1 MINGRTYDFESMK
14 LQTPVGTAC
23 TISEINYDGSKD
35 VEIKTDMKGIPRGY
49 ARKAYEGSFDCT
61 MSLEEYNLLN
71 SAAGI
76 RGILAMDPMPVIVS
90 FAQTGAPIV
99 IHQLS
104 VKITKVTPGV
114 AKDDEVTVKIEG
126 KQTAVMKINGKPIYT
141 AI

>member
-61 MSLEEYNLLN
+61 MSL
-71 SAAGI
+71 
-76 RGILAMDPMPVIVS
+76 
-90 FAQTGAPIV
+90 
-99 IHQLS
+99 
-104 VKITKVTPGV
+104 
-114 AKDDEVTVKIEG
+114 
-126 KQTAVMKINGKPIYT
+126 
-141 AI
+141 

>member
-49 ARKAYEGSFDCT
+49 ARKASEGSFDCT

-71 SAAGI
+71 AAAGI